1 MLYAAKLEGK
11 PVKEVNEEP
20 VVVLEKKPR
29 TEKQIAATL
38 KAAETRKRK
47 REEKEETA
55 RLEMESKQQAVAKE
69 EQLQKAEKKAQQAEK
84 RRLAKQAKLTA
95 ESISTEA
102 SEVKVETMVE
112 EPVHKAVQTSHD
124 PPSWFLKYVEGV
136 KQTENQVSQKKKPRK
151 VIKQESHV
159 EAGKSWSQPIVR
171 DKIRNETDQ
180 HMSRMYKQIFG
191 R

>member
-1 MLYAAKLEGK
+1 
-11 PVKEVNEEP
+11 
-20 VVVLEKKPR
+20 
-29 TEKQIAATL
+29 
-38 KAAETRKRK
+38 
-47 REEKEETA
+47 
-55 RLEMESKQQAVAKE
+55 
-69 EQLQKAEKKAQQAEK
+69 
-84 RRLAKQAKLTA
+84 LAKQTKLTA
-95 ESISTEA
+95 ESVSTED
-102 SEVKVETMVE
+102 SEMVQSVETMVE
-112 EPVHKAVQTSHD
+112 EPVHKSVQTSHD